1 VSTDDLPHGVLAL
14 VHGPVRTLTH
24 VELLLALRACQPEAL
39 GIDELAG
46 AASATTL
53 HGARHTLHE
62 LVAAELIAEVDA
74 DRWRFAP
81 RDASARQAVDELAL
95 TYDLRPVSL
104 VRAVYERPT
113 RALQSF
119 ADAFRFRRSED

>member
-1 VSTDDLPHGVLAL
+1 VSTDDLPPDVLAL
-14 VHGPVRTLTH
+14 VYGPVRTLAH
-24 VELLLALRACQPEAL
+24 VELLLALRACQPAACTT
-39 GIDELAG
+39 DELAE

-53 HGARHTLHE
+53 DGARLTLNE
-62 LVAAELIAEVDA
+62 LVAAGLAAEVDA

-81 RDASARQAVDELAL
+81 RDASARQAVDQLAA

-104 VRAVYERPT
+104 VRAVYERPA